1 MKAPAARPQ
10 TEQTISLTPMERSA
24 AGGVDVKV
32 PTAWPRTE
40 RTMSVATSERSAA
53 GEGS

>member
-1 MKAPAARPQ
+1 VRAPAARPQ
-10 TEQTISLTPMERSA
+10 TEQTISLAPMQRSA

-32 PTAWPRTE
+32 LAAWPRTE
-40 RTMSVATSERSAA
+40 HTMSVATSERSAA